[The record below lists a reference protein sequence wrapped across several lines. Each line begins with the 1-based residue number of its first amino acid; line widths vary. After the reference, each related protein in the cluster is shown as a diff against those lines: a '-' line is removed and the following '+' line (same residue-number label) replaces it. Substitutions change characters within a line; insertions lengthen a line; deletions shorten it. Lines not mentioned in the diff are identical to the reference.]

1 MGREIELRNLGA
13 SEGLV
18 VQFNGTNISFLL
30 ASDRTELVTLAAESG
45 AVTAIA
51 DLTENSGAIGGT
63 NDGDLPDLSSP
74 DAAKNTASVRELA
87 VRVNEIQAALRTVG
101 VLKTS

>member
-1 MGREIELRNLGA
+1 MREIELRNLGA
-13 SEGLV
+13 GEGLV
-18 VQFNGTNISFLL
+18 VRFDGANVSFLL
-30 ASDRTELVTLAAESG
+30 MSDRTELVTLAAESG

-51 DLTENSGAIGGT
+51 DLTEGAGAIGGT

-74 DAAKNTASVRELA
+74 DAAKNAAAVRELA
-87 VRVNEIQAALRTVG
+87 TRTNEIQAALRTVG

>member
-18 VQFNGTNISFLL
+18 VQFDGTNVSFLL

-51 DLTENSGAIGGT
+51 DLTENAGAIGGT
-63 NDGDLPDLSSP
+63 NDGNLPDLTTP
-74 DAAKNTASVRELA
+74 GTTVNTASVRENATRINEILA
-87 VRVNEIQAALRTVG
+87 VLRTVG
-101 VLKTS
+101 VLKT